1 MPVLKSKSYI
11 EEIQDT
17 ANNVLQEFANTHK
30 NSFSRIFEAQNSVVS
45 LPMLQMQKEVTEMT
59 KSLNSMFDRNFFKS
73 VQSIVETQKKQSE
86 FVVHLIK
93 PAQLE
98 FAKSAVEAMNNAMN
112 FNKQMY
118 DFAKITDHFKHFL
131 APKTFNYNNRTPGES
146 KVLEVSE
153 YEIGEIE
160 EPVTSKHSTGL
171 FLMSVGISL
180 LDQQKP
186 PSVNP
191 NAINDLQLLTTGEFA
206 YRSKVINTITTNSR
220 EGRLLKLL
228 VMSPYNHATINIIEA
243 EFQDHTFD
251 LHKLKEYIIKAFK
264 HENLNIEIKSI
275 RTNGYRLV
283 SINPIH

>member
-1 MPVLKSKSYI
+1 MPVLKSKSHI
-11 EEIQDT
+11 EQIQDT
-17 ANNVLQEFANTHK
+17 ATSVLQEFANTHK
-30 NSFSRIFEAQNSVVS
+30 NSFSRIIEAQNSVVS
-45 LPMLQMQKEVTEMT
+45 FPMLQMQKEVTEMT
-59 KSLNSMFDRNFFKS
+59 ESINSMFDRNFFKS
-73 VQSIVETQKKQSE
+73 VQTIVETQKKQSDL
-86 FVVHLIK
+86 VAHLIK

-118 DFAKITDHFKHFL
+118 DFAKIAGHFEHFL
-131 APKTFNYNNRTPGES
+131 APKTFNYNIITPRES
-146 KVLEVSE
+146 KVFEVSE

-160 EPVTSKHSTGL
+160 ELVISKHSTGL

-180 LDQQKP
+180 LDQQQP
-186 PSVNP
+186 LSINP
-191 NAINDLQLLTTGEFA
+191 NATNELQLLTTGEFA

-228 VMSPYNHATINIIEA
+228 IMSPHNHATRNIIEA
-243 EFQDHTFD
+243 EFQDHVFD
-251 LHKLKEYIIKAFK
+251 LHKLKEYIVKAFK
-264 HENLNIEIKSI
+264 QDNLNIEIKSI